1 MLGNHRYLMMENHGI
16 LVGVE
21 TLVLARGLIF
31 DLERACINYL
41 TTPSVGSPLSIL
53 SDKVAEKMA

>member
-1 MLGNHRYLMMENHGI
+1 MMENHGI